1 MVVLTHAG
9 EPQLCCRSRASHILW
24 YGRTALPSNF
34 EKDKRPINKSGRTTQ
49 QIAIELKVEH

>member
-1 MVVLTHAG
+1 MPESGHLLNAF
-9 EPQLCCRSRASHILW
+9 S
-24 YGRTALPSNF
+24 TALPSNF